1 MPEKVPK
8 VPDTHMVLFVDS
20 VIDVN
25 EVVTLKFY
33 QQSQCE
39 SHKGTPFC
47 TQVSH
52 ADDLGLSNQVFF
64 PGGTGGSPSGK
75 NFVNPPPPIRHL
87 SQFLDQGLSPQPRFF
102 PENLKN
108 LNTFLCQIWLLFSSK
123 EPLKAVFHT

>member
-8 VPDTHMVLFVDS
+8 VPGTHMVLFVDS

-25 EVVTLKFY
+25 KVVTLKFY

-39 SHKGTPFC
+39 SYKGTPFC
-47 TQVSH
+47 TQVY
-52 ADDLGLSNQVFF
+52 ADDLGLSNQGFF
-64 PGGTGGSPSGK
+64 PEGMGGSPIWQKFCQSH
-75 NFVNPPPPIRHL
+75 PIWHL
-87 SQFLDQGLSPQPRFF
+87 SQFLDRGFSPQPRFF

-123 EPLKAVFHT
+123 VP